1 MCGHGGVRGECATG
15 GVGRETA
22 KAASF
27 RRGTEA
33 SRAAGTTRTVLNVLC
48 WCWLTLTVFGPGKVG
63 AQDRVTFRP
72 RDEAAPIT
80 MTGEILDYTGRRLT
94 IRPRGGTPQS
104 IPAGNVV
111 AVKTYYDPAHL
122 EGLDLLNHGNVE
134 QAREKFNEALK
145 RDKRDWVIR
154 EILSW
159 LVRCAYR
166 EGDLLGAIAYFREI
180 VKSDPLTR
188 HWGVAPLV
196 WTPQPIGEQLRSE
209 GRRLL
214 TGDRASDRLLG
225 ASLLLLDPDYGEAA
239 ERQIRNL
246 SSETN
251 PRISGLARAQR
262 WRLIL
267 ASRDVSENILAS
279 WKGQIDY
286 LPEQIR
292 GGPQYLL
299 ARGYEIRGEDRR
311 AAAEYLWIPL
321 VYSDHDL
328 LAVRALIDAA
338 QASQRSGLMHEA
350 EVLYR
355 ELQSR
360 YPWSSEAASV
370 GNRERGT

>member
-1 MCGHGGVRGECATG
+1 VSVWKPTLPVR
-15 GVGRETA
+15 
-22 KAASF
+22 
-27 RRGTEA
+27 
-33 SRAAGTTRTVLNVLC
+33 RTLLALFC
-48 WCWLTLTVFGPGKVG
+48 WCWLTFCGSGDLS

-72 RDEAAPIT
+72 RDDAAPIT
-80 MTGEILDYTGRRLT
+80 MSGEILEYTGRKLT
-94 IRPRGGTPQS
+94 IRPRDGAPHA
-104 IPAGNVV
+104 IDAGNVV
-111 AVKTYYDPAHL
+111 EVKTYYDPAHL
-122 EGLDLLNHGNVE
+122 EGLSLLNRGKVE
-134 QAREKFNEALK
+134 EAREKFTEALK
-145 RDKRDWVIR
+145 RDKRDWVSR

-166 EGDLLGAIAYFREI
+166 EGDMLGAIAYFREI

-196 WTPQPIGEQLRSE
+196 WAPQSIGERLRTE

-225 ASLLLLDPDYGEAA
+225 ASLLLLDPDHGEAA

-292 GGPQYLL
+292 GGPQYLV

-321 VYSDHDL
+321 VYSDHDP
-328 LAVRALIDAA
+328 LAARALLDAA
-338 QASQRSGLMHEA
+338 EASRRSGLTHEA

-355 ELQSR
+355 ELLSR
-360 YPWSSEAASV
+360 YPWSTEATSV
-370 GNRERGT
+370 RTSKRGT